1 MNDDEVITAV
11 REQRDKVHSHTSV
24 DQIISRGRTV
34 RARRRIPGA
43 VTALAVVAAAGTA
56 LALGLTGV
64 LGAAPAR
71 RQTRSEPWP
80 SRLSS
85 TPTALRR

>member
-11 REQRDKVHSHTSV
+11 REQRDKVHSHTPV
-24 DQIISRGRTV
+24 DQIISRGHTV

-43 VTALAVVAAAGTA
+43 VTALAVAAAGTTLA
-56 LALGLTGV
+56 LAWPASSARPPL
-64 LGAAPAR
+64 APQAR
-71 RQTRSEPWP
+71 SGPWP